1 MQNGSGAFKALIGP
15 HAGFRF
21 SGPTAAWAYK
31 NLAQSAAQIERVVL
45 LGPSHKVFLDWIG
58 TTACQEWETPLG
70 NIKIDEET
78 INMLVEQSSAHQ
90 GGIKIMPIRKEVEEN
105 EHSLEMHL
113 PYIQKVFLDAGRAE
127 SLKLVPL
134 MVGDIPEDK
143 YQAYAEILAPLLMDD
158 KTVFIVSSDFC
169 HWGQRFR
176 FTHKFDDEPVIHKSI
191 ERLDHQG
198 M

>member
-1 MQNGSGAFKALIGP
+1 MIGP

-31 NLAQSAAQIERVVL
+31 NLAQSAGQIERVVI

-58 TTACQEWETPLG
+58 TTACQEWATPLG

-113 PYIQKVFLDAGRAE
+113 PYIQKVFLDAGKAE

-143 YQAYAEILAPLLMDD
+143 YLAYAEILAPLLMDD

-176 FTHKFDDEPVIHKSI
+176 FVHKFDDEPIIHKSI